1 MRLSIK
7 AKQVAGVTS
16 IVGLAVIVLSAYYSS
31 SLARVRLE
39 ESQARGDLLA
49 NAIFHRA
56 REVVS
61 TNSEIVTALRSD
73 DGLRSILEASVYS
86 RHVTYAAIVDV
97 ENNVIAHSDPTL
109 VGAR

>member
-16 IVGLAVIVLSAYYSS
+16 IVVLAVVVLSAYYLS

-61 TNSEIVTALRSD
+61 ESPDVVAALRGD

-97 ENNVIAHSDPTL
+97 NDTVVAHSDSSL
-109 VGAR
+109 V